1 MARTMKKH
9 SGKHFAAY
17 VRVSTASQANAQT
30 YDGQVEA
37 LQKWSKAYGH
47 RLTWFKD
54 LGESGL
60 KSDRPQFTSML
71 EQLRKNGFDGV
82 VVTKLDRLG
91 RSTVDLL
98 VTIAE
103 FDRLGKSF
111 VSLGDSIDTGSPQ
124 GKLTLTILAALAEYE
139 RSLIVER
146 LKSGRERAER
156 AGKVC
161 HRPRKHLDMQL
172 AEFYL
177 GKKVGIVKTARILGV
192 APNTLRA
199 RLAESALERS

>member
-1 MARTMKKH
+1 VARAVKKN
-9 SGKHFAAY
+9 SGKSFAGY
-17 VRVSTASQANAQT
+17 VRVSTALQAKHETHEAQLE
-30 YDGQVEA
+30 DLKQWA
-37 LQKWSKAYGH
+37 KAFGH
-47 RLTWFKD
+47 ELVLFVDAGR
-54 LGESGL
+54 SG
-60 KSDRPQFTSML
+60 KNTDRPEFQRMMN
-71 EQLRKNGFDGV
+71 EVRQNGLTGV

-98 VTIAE
+98 TTIAE
-103 FDRLGKSF
+103 LDKLGKSF

-146 LKSGRERAER
+146 LKSGRERAEK

-161 HRPRKHLDMQL
+161 HRPRKQVDMQL
-172 AEFYL
+172 EEFYL

-192 APNTLRA
+192 APNKLRS
-199 RLAESALERS
+199 RLAEARS